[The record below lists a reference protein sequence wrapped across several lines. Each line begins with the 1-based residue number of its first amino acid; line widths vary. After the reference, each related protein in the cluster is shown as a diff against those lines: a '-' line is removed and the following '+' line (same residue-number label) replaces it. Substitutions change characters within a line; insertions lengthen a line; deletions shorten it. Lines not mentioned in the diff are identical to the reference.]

1 MNKKCNLKI
10 KLWWTWV
17 IWSKWQI
24 VIQKSIRDAV
34 DLNPWDSVALLYS
47 TEKKHISIIKNDDLN
62 DLFELAKNDWITIE

>member
-17 IWSKWQI
+17 IWSKGQL
-24 VIQKSIRDAV
+24 VITKSIRDAV
-34 DLNPWDSVALLYS
+34 GLNPWDSVALLYS

>member
-24 VIQKSIRDAV
+24 VIPKSIRDAV